1 MDKLRMESPDLTAQN
16 IDRIAALF
24 PNCITEMLDEEHST
38 PEKKVYK
45 RAVNFELLKQ
55 MLSPDVVD
63 GDERY
68 EFTWV
73 GKKAAIVEANKP
85 IRKTLRP
92 CVAESK
98 DWDTTENLYI
108 EGDNLEVLKLLQES
122 YLGKVK
128 MIYIDPPY
136 NTGRNYIYR
145 NDFSLDKEEYDEQA
159 GLIDEEGARLAANPV
174 GSARFHSAWLSMMYE
189 RLLVARNLLTA
200 DGVLVC
206 AIDEN
211 ELFSIGAL
219 LKEVFGEGSYDH
231 VCVTV
236 VHNPRGQQG
245 KNFSYTNEYAIF
257 VFPKA
262 LKVIADRRIADEN
275 VDWSPLRNWGS
286 ESERTDAKNC
296 FYPVIVKDNKIIGF
310 GDVSPDDYH
319 PAQTVE
325 ANGVYYVYPIDR
337 QGVERKWR
345 YARQTVE
352 SIWGMLRPKKIAG
365 GYDIELGKTFG
376 VQKSVWDDKKYD
388 ANEYGTKLVSDLV
401 PGGGFSFPKSLYT
414 VLDSVYAGTANDKS
428 AIVMDFFSGSG
439 TTAHAVMKLNAED
452 GGHRKFIM
460 IQLPENLNE
469 AASRPGL
476 DARLK
481 ANILTTM
488 KYLEEHGYEPTICS
502 IAEERIRRAGEK
514 IKSEIDV
521 VHKDDYAALVQSQ
534 QSNDQKV
541 MTGFDSLKSSG
552 VLTEKGYTYKDKDTK
567 DISCITYSA
576 ENPNDFYRFHPNAL
590 DVGFRVLKLDD
601 TNMKDV
607 YYAPDDY
614 DQGMLAGLESNIKD
628 DRTDLDLLFGCLI
641 DWGLPLSLPYK
652 SEQIDG
658 CTVHTYNDGDLI
670 ACFDANIPE
679 SVVKEIAKRKPLRA
693 VFRDSGFASSPEKIN
708 VFEIFK
714 LYMPEDAND
723 ITKRV
728 RVI

>member
-1 MDKLRMESPDLTAQN
+1 MDKMKLESPDMTEEN

-24 PNCITEMLDEEHST
+24 PNCVTETLDRERST
-38 PEKKVYK
+38 PEHKVYK
-45 RAVNFELLKQ
+45 RAINFKMLKQ
-55 MLSPDVVD
+55 MLSPDVAD
-63 GDERY
+63 GDEAY

-73 GKKAAIVEANKP
+73 GKKAAIAEANRP

-92 CVAESK
+92 CPEESK

-145 NDFSLDKEEYDEQA
+145 NDFALDKEVYEEQA
-159 GLIDEEGARLAANPV
+159 GLTDEEGAKLASNPV
-174 GSARFHSAWLSMMYE
+174 GSARFHSAWLSMMYS
-189 RLLVARNLLTA
+189 RLLVARNLLTE

-211 ELFSIGAL
+211 ELFSIGTL
-219 LKEVFGEGSYDH
+219 LKEVFGEGNYDH

-257 VFPKA
+257 VFPKSR
-262 LKVIADRRIADEN
+262 KVIADRRIDDDD

-286 ESERTDAKNC
+286 ESERKDAKNC
-296 FYPVIVKDNKIIGF
+296 FYPVIVKDEKIIGF
-310 GDVSPDDYH
+310 GDVSPEDYH
-319 PAQTVE
+319 PTQTVKD
-325 ANGVYYVYPIDR
+325 GDTYYVYPIDR

-352 SIWGMLRPKKIAG
+352 AIWDMLRPRKIAT

-376 VQKSVWDDKKYD
+376 VQKTVWDDKKYD
-388 ANEYGTKLVSDLV
+388 ANEYGSKLVSELV

-414 VLDSVYAGTANDKS
+414 VADAVYAGTANDKD

-452 GGHRKFIM
+452 GGHRKFILV
-460 IQLPENLNE
+460 QLPEDLTE
-469 AASRPGL
+469 AVSRPGL

-481 ANILTTM
+481 SNILTTM
-488 KYLEEHGYEPTICS
+488 AYLDECHYAQTICS
-502 IAEERIRRAGEK
+502 IAKERLRRAGEK
-514 IKSEIDV
+514 IKSESPMCVAD
-521 VHKDDYAALVQSQ
+521 
-534 QSNDQKV
+534 
-541 MTGFDSLKSSG
+541 
-552 VLTEKGYTYKDKDTK
+552 
-567 DISCITYSA
+567 
-576 ENPNDFYRFHPNAL
+576 L

-614 DQGMLAGLESNIKD
+614 DQNLLSALESNIKE
-628 DRTDLDLLFGCLI
+628 DRTDLDLLFGCLL
-641 DWGLPLSLPYK
+641 DWGLPLSQPYT
-652 SEQIDG
+652 SEQING
-658 CTVHTYNDGDLI
+658 CTVHTYNGGDLI
-670 ACFDANIPE
+670 ACFDSNIPE
-679 SVVKEIAKRKPLRA
+679 SVITEIARRKPLRA
-693 VFRDSGFASSPEKIN
+693 VFRDSGFVSSPEKIN

-714 LYMPEDAND
+714 RYMPEDASHIN
-723 ITKRV
+723 KRV
-728 RVI
+728 KVI

>member
-1 MDKLRMESPDLTAQN
+1 MDKLKFETPDMVSGN
-16 IDRIAALF
+16 IDKIAALF
-24 PNCITEMLDEEHST
+24 PSAITEMRGEDGEI
-38 PEKKVYK
+38 
-45 RAVNFELLKQ
+45 RRGVNFEVLKQ
-55 MLSPDVVD
+55 LLSRDVVD
-63 GDERY
+63 GDECY

-73 GKKAAIVEANKP
+73 GKKAAMAEAARP
-85 IRKTLRP
+85 ITKTLRP
-92 CVAESK
+92 VKEDSR

-145 NDFSLDKEEYDEQA
+145 NDFSLEKDEYDEQA
-159 GLIDEEGARLAANPV
+159 GLIDDSGAKLAANPV
-174 GSARFHSAWLSMMYE
+174 GSARFHSAWVSMMYS
-189 RLLVARNLLTA
+189 RLLVARNLLTT
-200 DGVLVC
+200 DGILVC

-219 LKEVFGEGSYDH
+219 LKEVFGEESYDH

-262 LKVIADRRIADEN
+262 FKVIADRRIADVD
-275 VDWSPLRNWGS
+275 VDWAPLRNWGS

-296 FYPVIVKDNKIIGF
+296 FYPVIVKDDKIIGF

-325 ANGVYYVYPIDR
+325 ANGAYYVYPIDR

-352 SIWGMLRPKKIAG
+352 TIFEMLRPKKIAT

-414 VLDSVYAGTANDKS
+414 VLDSVYAGTASDKN

-452 GGHRKFIM
+452 GGRRKFIM
-460 IQLPENLNE
+460 IQLPEDLNE
-469 AASRPGL
+469 AACRPGL

-488 KYLEEHGYEPTICS
+488 KYLKNRGYKTTICS
-502 IAEERIRRAGEK
+502 IAEERIRRAGDK
-514 IKSEIDV
+514 IRAEHPD
-521 VHKDDYAALVQSQ
+521 AQL
-534 QSNDQKV
+534 
-541 MTGFDSLKSSG
+541 
-552 VLTEKGYTYKDKDTK
+552 DT
-567 DISCITYSA
+567 
-576 ENPNDFYRFHPNAL
+576 
-590 DVGFRVLKLDD
+590 GFRVFRVDES
-601 TNMKDV
+601 NMEDV
-607 YYAPDDY
+607 YYHPEELT
-614 DQGMLAGLESNIKD
+614 QTMLGGMVSNIKS
-628 DRTDLDLLFGCLI
+628 DRSGLDLLYACLL
-641 DWGLPLSLPYK
+641 DWGVEINLPHSAETL
-652 SEQIDG
+652 DG
-658 CTVHTYNDGDLI
+658 CTIHNVDDGALV
-670 ACFDANIPE
+670 ACFDENVPDTVIRRMADLH
-679 SVVKEIAKRKPLRA
+679 PLRA
-693 VFRDSGFASSPEKIN
+693 VFRDSSFASDDSKIN
-708 VFEIFK
+708 VTEIFK
-714 LYMPEDAND
+714 NLSPDTNV
-723 ITKRV
+723 K
-728 RVI
+728 VI

>member
-1 MDKLRMESPDLTAQN
+1 MDKLRMKSPDLTAQN

-63 GDERY
+63 GDEAY

-92 CVAESK
+92 CMAESK
-98 DWDTTENLYI
+98 DWDNTENLYI

-502 IAEERIRRAGEK
+502 IAEERIRRAGDK
-514 IKSEIDV
+514 IKSE
-521 VHKDDYAALVQSQ
+521 SP
-534 QSNDQKV
+534 
-541 MTGFDSLKSSG
+541 MTTQDL
-552 VLTEKGYTYKDKDTK
+552 
-567 DISCITYSA
+567 DI
-576 ENPNDFYRFHPNAL
+576 
-590 DVGFRVLKLDD
+590 GFRVLKLDD

-652 SEQIDG
+652 SEQLGG

-679 SVVKEIAKRKPLRA
+679 SVVKEIAQRRPLRA

-714 LYMPEDAND
+714 LYMPEDAGD

>member
-1 MDKLRMESPDLTAQN
+1 MDTLKMHSLDGVQRN
-16 IDRIAALF
+16 IELIGKLF
-24 PNCITEMLDEEHST
+24 PNAITEVKRNGKVEHAIDFD
-38 PEKKVYK
+38 VL
-45 RAVNFELLKQ
+45 RQEL
-55 MLSPDVVD
+55 SDSIVE
-63 GDERY
+63 GREERY
-68 EFTWV
+68 QFTWPDK
-73 GKKAAIVEANKP
+73 KKAMLAANAP
-85 IRKTLRP
+85 ITATLRP
-92 CVAESK
+92 VVADSVGK
-98 DWDTTENLYI
+98 DGTPGGFDSENLYI

-502 IAEERIRRAGEK
+502 IAEERIRRAGDK
-514 IKSEIDV
+514 IKSE
-521 VHKDDYAALVQSQ
+521 SP
-534 QSNDQKV
+534 
-541 MTGFDSLKSSG
+541 MTTQDL
-552 VLTEKGYTYKDKDTK
+552 
-567 DISCITYSA
+567 DI
-576 ENPNDFYRFHPNAL
+576 
-590 DVGFRVLKLDD
+590 GFRVLKLDD

-652 SEQIDG
+652 SEQLGG

-679 SVVKEIAKRKPLRA
+679 RVVKEIAQRKPLRA

-723 ITKRV
+723 ISKRV

>member
-1 MDKLRMESPDLTAQN
+1 MDKLRMETPDLTSEN

-24 PNCITEMLDEEHST
+24 PNCVTEMRDEDG
-38 PEKKVYK
+38 KLK
-45 RAVNFELLKQ
+45 RGINFEMLKQ

-63 GDERY
+63 GDECY

-92 CVAESK
+92 CPEESK

-108 EGDNLEVLKLLQES
+108 EGDNLEVLKLLQEA

-145 NDFSLDKEEYDEQA
+145 NDFSLDKEDYDEQA
-159 GLIDEEGARLAANPV
+159 GIFDDEGAKLVSNPV
-174 GSARFHSAWLSMMYE
+174 GSARYHSAWISMMYS
-189 RLLVARNLLTA
+189 RLLVARNLLSD
-200 DGVLVC
+200 DGILVC

-211 ELFSIGAL
+211 ELFSLGAV
-219 LKEVFGEGSYDH
+219 LKEIFGEGTYDH

-262 LKVIADRRIADEN
+262 LKVIADRKIDDEN

-296 FYPVIVKDNKIIGF
+296 FYPILVKNDRIVGF

-319 PAQTVE
+319 PEQTE
-325 ANGVYYVYPIDR
+325 KDGDTYYVYPIDR

-352 SIWGMLRPKKIAG
+352 SIRDMLRPKKIAS

-376 VQKSVWDDKKYD
+376 IQKSVWDDKKYD
-388 ANEYGTKLVSDLV
+388 ANEYGTKLVSELV

-414 VLDSVYAGTANDKS
+414 VYDSVFAGTANDKN
-428 AIVMDFFSGSG
+428 AIVLDFFSGSG

-452 GGHRKFIM
+452 GGNRKFIM
-460 IQLPENLNE
+460 VQLPEDLNE
-469 AASRPGL
+469 AISRPGL

-481 ANILTTM
+481 ANITTTM
-488 KYLEEHGYEPTICS
+488 KYLTDRGYDPTICS
-502 IAEERIRRAGEK
+502 IAKERIRRSGEK
-514 IKSEIDV
+514 IKE
-521 VHKDDYAALVQSQ
+521 
-534 QSNDQKV
+534 
-541 MTGFDSLKSSG
+541 
-552 VLTEKGYTYKDKDTK
+552 
-567 DISCITYSA
+567 
-576 ENPNDFYRFHPNAL
+576 ENPLTTQDL
-590 DVGFRVLKLDD
+590 DIGFRVLKLDD

-607 YYAPDDY
+607 YYAADDY
-614 DQGMLAGLESNIKD
+614 DQRNLMDMISNIKE
-628 DRTDLDLLFGCLI
+628 DRTDLDLLFGCLL
-641 DWGLPLSLPYK
+641 DWGLPLSLPYT
-652 SEQIDG
+652 SEKIDG

-670 ACFDANIPE
+670 ACFDANVPE

-693 VFRDSGFASSPEKIN
+693 VFRDSSFADSPAKIN

-723 ITKRV
+723 ISKRV

>member
-1 MDKLRMESPDLTAQN
+1 MDKMRMESIDMTEQN
-16 IDRIAALF
+16 IEKIGALF
-24 PNCITEMLDEEHST
+24 PNCITEAFGKDGK
-38 PEKKVYK
+38 PKK
-45 RAVNFELLKQ
+45 AINFDLLRQ
-55 MLSPDVVD
+55 MLSGDVIE
-63 GDERY
+63 GGEAY

-92 CVAESK
+92 CKEESVN
-98 DWDTTENLYI
+98 WDSTENLYI

-145 NDFSLDKEEYDEQA
+145 NDFSLDREEYDEQA
-159 GLIDEEGARLAANPV
+159 GLVDDEGAKLTSNPV
-174 GSARFHSAWLSMMYE
+174 GSARFHSAWISMMYS
-189 RLLVARNLLTA
+189 RLLVARNLLTS

-257 VFPKA
+257 VFPKV
-262 LKVIADRRIADEN
+262 LKVIADRRIADED

-319 PAQTVE
+319 PVQTVE
-325 ANGVYYVYPIDR
+325 ANGAYYVYPIDR

-352 SIWGMLRPKKIAG
+352 SIWDMLRPKKIAG

-414 VLDSVYAGTANDKS
+414 VLDSVYAGTANDKN

-452 GGHRKFIM
+452 GGHRKFIV
-460 IQLPENLNE
+460 IQLPENLTE

-488 KYLEEHGYEPTICS
+488 KYLEEHGYKPTICS
-502 IAEERIRRAGEK
+502 IAKERIRRAGDK
-514 IKSEIDV
+514 IKSE
-521 VHKDDYAALVQSQ
+521 SP
-534 QSNDQKV
+534 
-541 MTGFDSLKSSG
+541 MTTQD
-552 VLTEKGYTYKDKDTK
+552 
-567 DISCITYSA
+567 
-576 ENPNDFYRFHPNAL
+576 L

-607 YYAPDDY
+607 YYAPADY
-614 DQGMLAGLESNIKD
+614 QQTLLEQLESNIKE
-628 DRTDLDLLFGCLI
+628 DRTDLDLLFGCLLE
-641 DWGLPLSLPYK
+641 WGLPLSLPYQ
-652 SEQIDG
+652 SE
-658 CTVHTYNDGDLI
+658 
-670 ACFDANIPE
+670 
-679 SVVKEIAKRKPLRA
+679 
-693 VFRDSGFASSPEKIN
+693 
-708 VFEIFK
+708 
-714 LYMPEDAND
+714 D
-723 ITKRV
+723 IEGALCIT
-728 RVI
+728 IMTGI

>member
-1 MDKLRMESPDLTAQN
+1 MDKMKFETPDLTSEN
-16 IDRIAALF
+16 IAKIAALF
-24 PNCITEMLDEEHST
+24 PNCVTEMRDENG
-38 PEKKVYK
+38 KVKYGI
-45 RAVNFELLKQ
+45 NFEMLRQ

-63 GDERY
+63 GDEAY
-68 EFTWV
+68 ELTWV

-92 CVAESK
+92 YPEESI

-159 GLIDEEGARLAANPV
+159 GIIDDEGAKLVSNPV
-174 GSARFHSAWLSMMYE
+174 GSARYHSAWISMMYS
-189 RLLVARNLLTA
+189 RLLVARNLLSD
-200 DGVLVC
+200 DGILVC

-211 ELFSIGAL
+211 ELFSLGAV
-219 LKEVFGEGSYDH
+219 LKEIFGEGTYDH

-262 LKVIADRRIADEN
+262 RKVIADRKIDDED

-296 FYPVIVKDNKIIGF
+296 FYPILVKNDKIIGF

-319 PAQTVE
+319 PKQTE
-325 ANGVYYVYPIDR
+325 KDGDTYYVYPIDR

-352 SIWGMLRPKKIAG
+352 SIWDMLRPKKIAS

-376 VQKSVWDDKKYD
+376 IQKSVWDDKKYD
-388 ANEYGTKLVSDLV
+388 ANEYGTKLVSELV

-414 VLDSVYAGTANDKS
+414 VYDSVFAGTANDKS
-428 AIVMDFFSGSG
+428 AIILDFFSGSG

-452 GGHRKFIM
+452 GGNRKFIM
-460 IQLPENLNE
+460 VQLPEDLNE
-469 AASRPGL
+469 AISRPGL

-481 ANILTTM
+481 ANITTTM
-488 KYLEEHGYEPTICS
+488 KYLTDHGYEPTICS
-502 IAEERIRRAGEK
+502 IAKERIRCAGEK
-514 IKSEIDV
+514 IKKESP
-521 VHKDDYAALVQSQ
+521 
-534 QSNDQKV
+534 
-541 MTGFDSLKSSG
+541 
-552 VLTEKGYTYKDKDTK
+552 LTTQD
-567 DISCITYSA
+567 
-576 ENPNDFYRFHPNAL
+576 L

-601 TNMKDV
+601 SNMKDV
-607 YYAPDDY
+607 YYAADEYSQQNLLD
-614 DQGMLAGLESNIKD
+614 MVSNIKD
-628 DRTDLDLLFGCLI
+628 DRSDLDLLFGCLL
-641 DWGLPLSLPYK
+641 DWGLPLSMPYR

-670 ACFDANIPE
+670 ACFDPNVPE

-693 VFRDSGFASSPEKIN
+693 VFRDSSFANSPAKIN

-714 LYMPEDAND
+714 LYMPEDADD
-723 ITKRV
+723 ISKRV

>member
-1 MDKLRMESPDLTAQN
+1 MTKMKFESPDMTAQN
-16 IDRIAALF
+16 IDRIVALF

-63 GDERY
+63 GDEAY

-98 DWDTTENLYI
+98 DWDNTENLYI

-136 NTGRNYIYR
+136 NTGRNYIYW

-488 KYLEEHGYEPTICS
+488 KYLEKHGYEPTICS
-502 IAEERIRRAGEK
+502 IAEERIRRAGDK
-514 IKSEIDV
+514 IKSE
-521 VHKDDYAALVQSQ
+521 SP
-534 QSNDQKV
+534 
-541 MTGFDSLKSSG
+541 MTTQDL
-552 VLTEKGYTYKDKDTK
+552 
-567 DISCITYSA
+567 DI
-576 ENPNDFYRFHPNAL
+576 
-590 DVGFRVLKLDD
+590 GFRVLKLDD

-670 ACFDANIPE
+670 ACFDADIPE
-679 SVVKEIAKRKPLRA
+679 SVVKEIAQRKPLRA

-723 ITKRV
+723 ISKRV

>member
-1 MDKLRMESPDLTAQN
+1 MDKLRMESPDMTAQN

-63 GDERY
+63 GDEAY

-189 RLLVARNLLTA
+189 RLLVARNLLTS

-337 QGVERKWR
+337 QGIERKWR

-502 IAEERIRRAGEK
+502 IAEERIRRAGDK
-514 IKSEIDV
+514 IKSESPVTTQDID
-521 VHKDDYAALVQSQ
+521 
-534 QSNDQKV
+534 
-541 MTGFDSLKSSG
+541 
-552 VLTEKGYTYKDKDTK
+552 
-567 DISCITYSA
+567 I
-576 ENPNDFYRFHPNAL
+576 
-590 DVGFRVLKLDD
+590 GFRVLKLDD

-641 DWGLPLSLPYK
+641 DWGLPLSLPYS

-658 CTVHTYNDGDLI
+658 CTVHTYNGGDLI